1 MLRDSVLYEIK
12 DQWKN
17 DALVPTIDKCII
29 FFFNEKNMLFFRI
42 SFMEPWLAW
51 LLNDSYYIYRVVGNW
66 RYKRKRGDSTR
77 KKKSKI

>member
-29 FFFNEKNMLFFRI
+29 FFHKREKYAFFQNKLHGAMASVASKQLVLYI
-42 SFMEPWLAW
+42 HIY
-51 LLNDSYYIYRVVGNW
+51 SYTIHDIYILYYV
-66 RYKRKRGDSTR
+66 
-77 KKKSKI
+77 IIFL

>member
-29 FFFNEKNMLFFRI
+29 FFHKREKYAFFQNKLHGAMASVASKQLVLYI
-42 SFMEPWLAW
+42 HIYIVTQFTIYI
-51 LLNDSYYIYRVVGNW
+51 YYIM
-66 RYKRKRGDSTR
+66 
-77 KKKSKI
+77 